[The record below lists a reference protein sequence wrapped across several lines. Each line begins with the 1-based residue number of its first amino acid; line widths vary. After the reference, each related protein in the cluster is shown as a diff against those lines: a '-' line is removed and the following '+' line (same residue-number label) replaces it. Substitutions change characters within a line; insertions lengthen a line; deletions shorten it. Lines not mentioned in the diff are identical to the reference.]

1 MDQKQRPLVELLFQ
15 VEILFLERFFN
26 VNWGELGKVELQD
39 SPTAYNTVYVG
50 VKGAPEASTINAPK
64 MISNIPS
71 TEKVAEKP
79 FLVEEDGKW
88 FVYVPLVWLRGFRWE
103 HGWCFIL
110 FFLFASKSVQKSPGG
125 LNFNHFNNF
134 SIFLQKKTSLS
145 NHFFDKD
152 VFPQVE
158 GLTLFSSRDLRY
170 HESPVVMASSTILNG
185 KFQLKRCNL
194 YRKWNFVFVG

>member
-134 SIFLQKKTSLS
+134 SIFRGKKTIIIKSFFWQRCFPPSGRS
-145 NHFFDKD
+145 NPLFIQR
-152 VFPQVE
+152 PQVPRITSGDGIINDIE
-158 GLTLFSSRDLRY
+158 WQIPI
-170 HESPVVMASSTILNG
+170 EEM
-185 KFQLKRCNL
+185 QL
-194 YRKWNFVFVG
+194 V

>member
-110 FFLFASKSVQKSPGG
+110 FFLFGSKSVQKSPGG

-134 SIFLQKKTSLS
+134 SIFLQKKHHYQIIFLTKMFFPSSGRS
-145 NHFFDKD
+145 NTLFIQR
-152 VFPQVE
+152 PQVPRITSGDGIINDIE
-158 GLTLFSSRDLRY
+158 WQIPI
-170 HESPVVMASSTILNG
+170 EEM
-185 KFQLKRCNL
+185 QL
-194 YRKWNFVFVG
+194 V